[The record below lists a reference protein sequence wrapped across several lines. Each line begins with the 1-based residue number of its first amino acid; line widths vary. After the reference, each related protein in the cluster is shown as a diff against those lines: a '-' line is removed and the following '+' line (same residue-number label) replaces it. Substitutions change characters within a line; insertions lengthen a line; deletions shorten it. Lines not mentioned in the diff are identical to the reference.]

1 MKKLLSAGLLL
12 STLALAGCSSTLSNN
27 NSSQGNSSATSSQ
40 TYTNTSSFKNNV
52 FENNDAK
59 IEIVKTQVSQP
70 GGEVNE
76 LGGKPA
82 FVIWYKITNKSGA
95 ELTPG
100 SWLNY
105 FDAYQSDSGTES
117 KLTNPPMPQYTN
129 YTRNMV
135 NSIKKGETAEN
146 AVAYELTNTTQPVR
160 LVAQSALSQEKF
172 GEQTFNLK

>member
-1 MKKLLSAGLLL
+1 MKKILSAGLLI
-12 STLALAGCSSTLSNN
+12 STLALAGCSSTLSNSTN
-27 NSSQGNSSATSSQ
+27 QSNSSTTNSQSHSI
-40 TYTNTSSFKNNV
+40 TSSFKNNV

-82 FVIWYKITNKSGA
+82 FVIWYKITNKSGY